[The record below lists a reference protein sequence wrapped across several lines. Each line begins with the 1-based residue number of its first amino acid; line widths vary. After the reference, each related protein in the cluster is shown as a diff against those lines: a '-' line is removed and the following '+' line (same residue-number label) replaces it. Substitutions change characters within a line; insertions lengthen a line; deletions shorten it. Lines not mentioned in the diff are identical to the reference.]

1 MQLSK
6 TCLLSWDLLDNV
18 SCRTVA
24 GPVIKCFILVIY
36 TGVQDEF
43 EAKSMDVDIVIT
55 DFHTNA
61 FLFKLW

>member
-1 MQLSK
+1 MEVSK
-6 TCLLSWDLLDNV
+6 TCLLPWDLLGNV

-24 GPVIKCFILVIY
+24 GPVVKRFILVIY

-43 EAKSMDVDIVIT
+43 ETKSMDIDIVIT

-61 FLFKLW
+61 FLFKPW

>member
-1 MQLSK
+1 MEVSK
-6 TCLLSWDLLDNV
+6 TCLLSWDLLGTV

-24 GPVIKCFILVIY
+24 GPVVKRCILVIY

-43 EAKSMDVDIVIT
+43 ETKSMDVDIVIT
-55 DFHTNA
+55 DFNTNA